1 MKLVHAKTLSQGY
14 PITLKDNIVSVDY
27 LEIDK
32 YVGIGYKGN
41 FGITQK
47 EVLEVLPIQSRG
59 EDFILPI
66 VFEDSSI
73 TYYKGDTLGTLINAV
88 VDYDEWL
95 EKVLVTN

>member
-32 YVGIGYKGN
+32 YVGIGYRGN

-59 EDFILPI
+59 KDFILPI

-73 TYYKGDTLGTLINAV
+73 TYYKGDSLGTLINAV

-95 EKVLVTN
+95 EKVLATT